1 MKKIIIS
8 ALLLLSFSSIA
19 ASGIKIVQ
27 EKYGRI
33 NSIYVTANST
43 HNLDVLDDSYA
54 NLFSAC
60 YYGKTQDIKSIL
72 VNMAVNSDIIYTDG
86 TVVPTYDEDGYEL
99 ENNFVNI
106 DILESSI
113 DIVISY
119 NYTDELGVNMELEL
133 KSCK

>member
-1 MKKIIIS
+1 MKKILVS
-8 ALLLLSFSSIA
+8 ALLLISFSSMA

-33 NSIYVTANST
+33 NSFYVTANTT
-43 HNLDVLDDSYA
+43 HNLEVLDDNYSD
-54 NLFSAC
+54 LISAC

-72 VNMAVNSDIIYTDG
+72 LGMAVNSDIIDTNG

-99 ENNFVNI
+99 ENNFVYI

-119 NYTDELGVNMELEL
+119 NYTDELGVNMELKL